1 MDNIYKIKLFHK
13 DGITLY
19 TYRIFPDKIYKST
32 CTKTTAKMEILNHDE
47 MAKNIEETKE
57 LCQYCVLKNTNG
69 SIEEFELE

>member
-32 CTKTTAKMEILNHDE
+32 CTKTTAKMELLKHDE
-47 MAKNIEETKE
+47 MANDFENTQT
-57 LCQYCVLKNTNG
+57 LCQFCILKNTNG
-69 SIEEFELE
+69 QIEEIELK